1 MSVLNF
7 TVTGQQL
14 VRNDDLFIAASSR
27 EYLSTAFIFS
37 QEWDDCTKTAVFRK
51 ASDEAFSVFLDENN
65 SCVVPWEVIACP
77 HFTVSV
83 FGVCGDERITTNQVV
98 VKVEVCGYGEGKTPE
113 DPTPSVYEEIINKL
127 DSVSGFTGDYNDLTN
142 KPSKLSEFENDA
154 NYINAESDPI
164 FKASPAY
171 GITSEDIEKW
181 SNDSGFDGDYNNLT
195 NKPSKLSAFEN
206 DTNYI
211 SEEADPVFA
220 ASPAAGI
227 KAEDIEKWN
236 SGGSGLDE
244 VVPIEKGGTGA
255 TTVEQAWQNLKIYTD
270 ISQLGLS
277 YTTSTSKIFQSMPV
291 GAMGLFAFESK
302 YQTITDAP
310 CSKGIYA
317 IFHPVQNR
325 PLLLCQQCISTGED
339 HAYFFVGYY
348 NTATKKVIWY
358 RIFNGDMEASI
369 EQGGTGA
376 KTAEEALI
384 NLGAAKSA
392 DIGDVTTLAT
402 TDKTIVGAINEM
414 QAGIGDVETALTAI
428 IGGAE

>member
-14 VRNDDLFIAASSR
+14 VRNEELFVVASSR

-127 DSVSGFTGDYNDLTN
+127 DSVSGFSGDYNDLTN
-142 KPSKLSEFENDA
+142 KPSKLSDFENDA
-154 NYINAESDPI
+154 
-164 FKASPAY
+164 
-171 GITSEDIEKW
+171 
-181 SNDSGFDGDYNNLT
+181 
-195 NKPSKLSAFEN
+195 
-206 DTNYI
+206 NYI

-236 SGGSGLDE
+236 SGGSDE
-244 VVPIEKGGTGA
+244 VLPIEKGGTGA
-255 TTVEQAWQNLKIYTD
+255 TTVEQAWQNLKIFTD
-270 ISQLGLS
+270 ISQLALT
-277 YTTSTSKIFQSMPV
+277 YKTTTGKIYQAMPV
-291 GAMGLFAFESK
+291 GSIGLFSFENNFE
-302 YQTITDAP
+302 TITDAP
-310 CSKGIYA
+310 CSKGIFT
-317 IFHPVQNR
+317 IFYPVKDR
-325 PLLLCQQCISTGED
+325 PLLLCQQCISTGMD
-339 HAYFFVGYY
+339 YASFYVGYFQSV
-348 NTATKKVIWY
+348 KKQIVWY
-358 RIFNGDMEASI
+358 RIRNGNMKTSI
-369 EQGGTGA
+369 SQGGTGA
-376 KTAEEALI
+376 DTAEKALQ

-402 TDKTIVGAINEM
+402 TDKTVVGAINEM

>member
-7 TVTGQQL
+7 TVTGQRL
-14 VRNDDLFIAASSR
+14 VRNEELFVAASSR

-113 DPTPSVYEEIINKL
+113 APTPSVYEEILNKL

-142 KPSKLSEFENDA
+142 KPSKLSEFENDE

-181 SNDSGFDGDYNNLT
+181 SNGSGFDGDYNNLT
-195 NKPSKLSAFEN
+195 NKPSKLSDFEN
-206 DTNYI
+206 DENYI
-211 SEEADPVFA
+211 SEETDPVFA

-236 SGGSGLDE
+236 SGGSDE
-244 VVPIEKGGTGA
+244 VLPIEKGGTGA

-270 ISQLGLS
+270 ISQLGLK
-277 YTTSTSKIFQSMPV
+277 TPSTCQKIFNAMPA
-291 GAMGLFAFESK
+291 GSIGLFAYENK
-302 YQTITDAP
+302 YDTITDAP
-310 CSKGIYA
+310 CARGIFTMFYP
-317 IFHPVQNR
+317 IKKY
-325 PLLLCQQCISTGED
+325 PLLLCQQTVSTSDKHG
-339 HAYFFVGYY
+339 YFFTGYADSY
-348 NTATKKVIWY
+348 GGITWY
-358 RIFNGDMEASI
+358 RIRNGNMITDI
-369 EQGGTGA
+369 TQGGTAA
-376 KTAEEALI
+376 KTAEQALI

-402 TDKTIVGAINEM
+402 TDKTVVGAINEM

>member
-14 VRNDDLFIAASSR
+14 VRNEELIVVASSR

-142 KPSKLSEFENDA
+142 KPTKLSEFENDE

-181 SNDSGFDGDYNNLT
+181 SNGSGFDGDYNNLT
-195 NKPSKLSAFEN
+195 NKPSKLSDFEN
-206 DTNYI
+206 DENYI

-236 SGGSGLDE
+236 SGGSDE
-244 VVPIEKGGTGA
+244 VLPIEKGGTGA

-270 ISQLGLS
+270 VSQLGLS
-277 YTTSTSKIFQSMPV
+277 FKTTCQSIYRALPA
-291 GAMGLFAFESK
+291 GAIGMFPFESK
-302 YQTITDAP
+302 FDTITDAP
-310 CSKGIYA
+310 CNKGIIA
-317 IFHPVQNR
+317 IFNPVKYR
-325 PLLLCQQCISTGED
+325 PLLLCQQCVSTGSA
-339 HAYFFVGYY
+339 HAYFYVGYANSTY
-348 NTATKKVIWY
+348 DNVTWY
-358 RIFNGDMEASI
+358 RIFNGDMTASI
-369 EQGGTGA
+369 KQGGTGA
-376 KTAEEALI
+376 NTAEKALQ

-402 TDKTIVGAINEM
+402 TDKTVVGAINEM